1 MKLLMQSG
9 LVIMK
14 RFKDLKYKIPGN
26 QLVTFPIKHRY
37 PIYSFYLSLF
47 LLFSSLIL
55 TITNLLNTIVY
66 GGNNWGIG
74 EWLINYNGGLVRRGL
89 VGQIILASQLNGTSL
104 ISLIVSIQISLY
116 LVVWIYLMK
125 ILIKNNFSWPFVALI
140 CNPLGICF
148 IGWDQFVLI
157 RKEFIGLASMIVLSL
172 YIRGKPSHKGFLILF
187 YILFTLA
194 IFSSEVNLVLL
205 PGIVFLLRYES
216 DSRWMKFFSKEIFLL
231 GFLVCSSILT
241 SFFFKGDKNI
251 AQSVCKKIIDSGLD
265 PEKNCRGAVDVLGM
279 SFSSM
284 LSTLSSSYPAYLF
297 YFVFLL
303 LAVMPFSI
311 ISSDKL
317 NGLWILAIFAG
328 TLPLYFIAWDYG
340 RWIFIFIV
348 EITICL
354 SITEVRVRN
363 NSMFNS
369 RSTSIYL
376 LLWGSGHGGNPLENG
391 WIGAMPTLIRKFF
404 GFFN

>member
-1 MKLLMQSG
+1 MQ
-9 LVIMK
+9 
-14 RFKDLKYKIPGN
+14 RFKDLKFRIPGN
-26 QLVTFPIKHRY
+26 QLVKFPIKHKY
-37 PIYSFYLSLF
+37 PLYSFYLSLF
-47 LLFSSLIL
+47 LLFSSLFL
-55 TITNLLNTIVY
+55 TITNLFNLIVY

-89 VGQIILASQLNGTSL
+89 VGQIILASELSGTAL
-104 ISLIVSIQISLY
+104 ISLTVSIQLSLY
-116 LVVWIYLMK
+116 LVVWIYLVK

-140 CNPLGICF
+140 CSPLGICF
-148 IGWDQFVLI
+148 IGWDQFVFI
-157 RKEFIGLASMIVLSL
+157 RKEFIGLASMIVLSY
-172 YIRGKPSHKGFLILF
+172 YIRGRPSHKGFLTLF

-194 IFSSEVNLVLL
+194 IFSSEVNLVLF
-205 PGIVFLLRYES
+205 PGIIFLLTYKS
-216 DSRWMKFFSKEIFLL
+216 DSRWKKFFSKQVFLL
-231 GFLVCSSILT
+231 SCLVCSSILT

-251 AQSVCKKIIDSGLD
+251 AQSVCKEIIASGLD

-284 LSTLSSSYPAYLF
+284 LSTLSSSYPVYFL

-303 LAVMPFSI
+303 ISVMPLLV

-317 NGLWILAIFAG
+317 TGLWILTIFAG
-328 TLPLYFIAWDYG
+328 TLPLYLIAWDYG

-354 SITEVRVRN
+354 SITVVRVRN
-363 NSMFNS
+363 EAMFNS
-369 RSTSIYL
+369 RSTPIYL

-391 WIGAMPTLIRKFF
+391 WIGAIPTLIRKFF